1 MLRSVFCV
9 MILAIAAARA
19 SYAGVIEVRHMELEV
34 AEDGYL
40 LNADFGLELNARLEE
55 ALHNG
60 VALYFVVEFELT
72 RARLLWFDEIS
83 ARERLQVRL
92 AYQPLLRTFRLST
105 GTLSQSFPSLGEALR
120 ALGQVRGWAVFERAR
135 VRPELSYTASVRMRL
150 DTELLPRPFQV
161 SALTSREWSLASDW
175 MRLPFNPVAEGERGA
190 KIDPEPSAK

>member
-1 MLRSVFCV
+1 MLRRVLCV

-92 AYQPLLRTFRLST
+92 ADP
-105 GTLSQSFPSLGEALR
+105 P
-120 ALGQVRGWAVFERAR
+120 
-135 VRPELSYTASVRMRL
+135 
-150 DTELLPRPFQV
+150 LPRPF
-161 SALTSREWSLASDW
+161 
-175 MRLPFNPVAEGERGA
+175 LPATGGLVPRFPA
-190 KIDPEPSAK
+190 P

>member
-1 MLRSVFCV
+1 MLRSMLCV

-19 SYAGVIEVRHMELEV
+19 SYAGVIEVRHMELEA

-40 LNADFGLELNARLEE
+40 LNADFDLELNARLEE
-55 ALHNG
+55 ALNNG

-72 RARLLWFDEIS
+72 RSRLLWFDEIS

-92 AYQPLLRTFRLST
+92 AYQPLLRTYRLST

-175 MRLPFNPVAEGERGA
+175 KRLPFSPPAEGERGA
-190 KIDPEPSAK
+190 KIDPEPSTK

>member
-1 MLRSVFCV
+1 MLRRVLCV

-135 VRPELSYTASVRMRL
+135 VRPERSYTASVRMRP
-150 DTELLPRPFQV
+150 DTELL
-161 SALTSREWSLASDW
+161 A
-175 MRLPFNPVAEGERGA
+175 
-190 KIDPEPSAK
+190 